1 MLLNR
6 FPKPNPDFNRLRKVL
21 LRQGEPDRLPLVEL
35 FPDREI
41 KEAVLGEEIP
51 YADPSQPDLRKK
63 ALDSEI
69 RFWYATGYDYITVQ
83 ANVPLQRHR
92 LNTDDTALLKRDQ
105 RSWQDENTG
114 PIQTWEEFEKYP
126 WPKLQDIDFSG
137 IEYISKNL
145 PDGMQLIFLGP
156 GGQFENLAELM
167 GLAPMA
173 LAIGDNPELVQAI
186 AEKVGELLVT
196 LFSAA
201 AEIPNMGALWL
212 GDDLGY
218 KTSTIISPR
227 HLRQYVFPY
236 QKKLAEI
243 AHARNMP
250 FLLHSCGN
258 LERIMDDL
266 IDYVGIDA
274 KHSFEDVIM
283 PVAEAKRRW
292 GSRTAILGGVDVD
305 VLCRSSEAEVRA
317 YTRAIIEACAPGGGY
332 ALGTGNTVAN
342 YIPVNNY
349 VAMLEEGLKF
359 RYA

>member
-6 FPKPNPDFNRLRKVL
+6 LPKPNPDFNRLRKVL

-35 FPDREI
+35 FADHEI
-41 KEAVLGEEIP
+41 KEAVLGEKIP
-51 YADPSQPDLRKK
+51 YADRRQPDIHAK

-69 RFWYATGYDYITVQ
+69 RFWYAAGYDYITVQ

-92 LNTDDTALLKRDQ
+92 LNADDTALLNREQ

-114 PIQTWEEFEKYP
+114 PIQTWEEFENYS

-137 IEYISKNL
+137 IEYISKHL

-173 LAIGDNPELVQAI
+173 LAIGDNPELVQAV

-218 KTSTIISPR
+218 KTSTMISPR

-243 AHARNMP
+243 AHAHNMP

-266 IDYVGIDA
+266 IDNVGIDA
-274 KHSFEDVIM
+274 KHSYEDVIL
-283 PVAEAKRRW
+283 PVAEVKRRW

-305 VLCRSSEAEVRA
+305 VLCRSSESEVRA